1 MLVSSANAAPV
12 LSKGGFAGYDFS
24 GDFEASMTCD
34 ADVIAYNRTA
44 CGPYQPTY
52 YVSIWESPPGTCSSP
67 GNCGFSPSTLYVS
80 EGYGVVWQNN
90 GQLPHTVVSCSSDNN
105 PSSTACPSM
114 NDPSL
119 PSFRSPILNSGGNYE
134 IIFDTPGTY
143 YYYCEIHPYLHGT
156 VIVSG
161 PGPSPS
167 PSAPAVSLTGAIGW
181 EVLAIN
187 EVALLNVSHSISL
200 TIQPSGP
207 SFNEAG
213 SVEESVELATRL
225 HESGTL
231 TELIET
237 LAQAYALALSS
248 YSYYYRPPIFAALQ
262 GYTPE
267 IYTFWWVNGP
277 LTDSSP
283 VEILVGYSGVRG
295 SETLD
300 LGGTIG
306 ERDAWIVASEI
317 TQSFTTHTPSP
328 DAITTA
334 RIGLSL
340 QFSFDKTNDL
350 LLRSIFLVDILAT
363 TVATYQPGQTLCG
376 AGGCRT
382 VDTTVVVTQQVA
394 ATASLSLRLDNTN
407 VALNRRS
414 NPASSQ
420 SAGTTNPSGTPN
432 PPESPGAESSLLL
445 PVGIAGAV
453 AVGATGVVAWLL
465 RRRSRTTVSQEP
477 AAMPLPTLQ
486 QP

>member
-12 LSKGGFAGYDFS
+12 LSKGSFAGYDFS

-143 YYYCEIHPYLHGT
+143 YYYCEIHSYLHGT

-167 PSAPAVSLTGAIGW
+167 PSPPGVSLTGAIGW

-295 SETLD
+295 SETLN

-306 ERDAWIVASEI
+306 QRDSWIVASEI
-317 TQSFTTHTPSP
+317 TQSFTTQTPSP
-328 DAITTA
+328 DTMTMAHV
-334 RIGLSL
+334 GLSL
-340 QFSFDKTNDL
+340 RFSFDKTNDL
-350 LLRSIFLVDILAT
+350 MLKSVFLVDVLAT
-363 TVATYQPGQTLCG
+363 MVTTYQAGETLCG
-376 AGGCRT
+376 SGGCRT
-382 VDTTVVVTQQVA
+382 VSQPVVVTRQMA
-394 ATASLSLRLDNTN
+394 ATASLTLQLEDTN
-407 VALNRRS
+407 VPLNRRTNPQSTPGGTTSTSEGPPS
-414 NPASSQ
+414 NPP
-420 SAGTTNPSGTPN
+420 G
-432 PPESPGAESSLLL
+432 SPGQEASLLL
-445 PVGIAGAV
+445 PYGIAGAI
-453 AVGATGVVAWLL
+453 ALGAAGAVAWLVKG
-465 RRRSRTTVSQEP
+465 RSKPKVSLEPTT
-477 AAMPLPTLQ
+477 MPPSTPQ
-486 QP
+486 